1 MIDKIITIFKL
12 RFFVKICVLNYILAT
27 TNIAFASE
35 NKNTA
40 IFSESLSFSLNIG
53 GIHVAN
59 LWGKYD
65 KKSNS
70 YESSLL
76 MKTLGIANW
85 FAEFTAIVS
94 GNGSISLNNEKSETI
109 YPRYFE
115 LKWNTEKLA
124 ASQKIKYDPTNNI
137 PISQQTYIDVS
148 TGKPMPRDK
157 LDWYKNRK
165 LPGPV
170 PIELRVG
177 VFDPVSAFF
186 EIRRLVKNNK
196 SKNVRI
202 PIFDGLRRFDIKISI
217 EKPRLIL
224 KDGKEIKLVPAT
236 AQIDPIFG
244 FNRRAIESIEYAK
257 GTVYFTNDDRF
268 IPLQL
273 ILEGRY
279 LASVINLE
287 KDCKISKQI
296 CEDIYTPKKADN

>member
-1 MIDKIITIFKL
+1 M
-12 RFFVKICVLNYILAT
+12 
-27 TNIAFASE
+27 E
-35 NKNTA
+35 
-40 IFSESLSFSLNIG
+40 
-53 GIHVAN
+53 
-59 LWGKYD
+59 
-65 KKSNS
+65 
-70 YESSLL
+70 
-76 MKTLGIANW
+76 
-85 FAEFTAIVS
+85 
-94 GNGSISLNNEKSETI
+94 
-109 YPRYFE
+109 
-115 LKWNTEKLA
+115 
-124 ASQKIKYDPTNNI
+124 
-137 PISQQTYIDVS
+137 
-148 TGKPMPRDK
+148 
-157 LDWYKNRK
+157 
-165 LPGPV
+165 
-170 PIELRVG
+170 
-177 VFDPVSAFF
+177 
-186 EIRRLVKNNK
+186 NNK